1 MQQDEQKKMDFYLRA
16 QQIKQKR
23 NIDSDLQV
31 QVDQKKQIE
40 NNKEN
45 KILNKGNKF

>member
-1 MQQDEQKKMDFYLRA
+1 MDSDLRV

-23 NIDSDLQV
+23 NNIDFDLQV
-31 QVDQKKQIE
+31 DQTKKIE